1 MEQYGM
7 DAAKNFKI
15 LGEHEIADLIREDGF
30 SSPPPSGSRRGGVL
44 SHSLTRR
51 PLFDDVSGTGDA
63 PYWGTWG
70 TA

>member
-1 MEQYGM
+1 M

-30 SSPPPSGSRRGGVL
+30 QSTPSSGPRRGSLL
-44 SHSLTRR
+44 SHSLSRG
-51 PLFDDVSGTGDA
+51 PLFDDVSGAGDA